1 MAEVRLSVEK
11 ATYDGLSP
19 TANSVNSTDTY
30 VFANDGRVVLRV
42 INGDTSDETVT
53 FTTDREVSG
62 LTIEDPT
69 VTVSASS
76 NKWIGPFSPGVF
88 NNGQDV
94 DLAFSNGT
102 STTVEVVKV

>member
-1 MAEVRLSVEK
+1 MAEVRLTVEK
-11 ATYDGLSP
+11 STYSGLDPSQ
-19 TANSVNSTDTY
+19 TAVNSTDTY

-42 INGDTSDETVT
+42 DNGDTSSETVT
-53 FTTDREVSG
+53 FTTDREING

-69 VTVSASS
+69 VTVPAGEFRF
-76 NKWIGPFSPGVF
+76 IGPFAPGVF

-102 STTVEVVKV
+102 STNVEVIKV